1 MTVSELIR
9 QLQILAPDM
18 VVVIPS
24 DEPQRAEDFVAVS
37 EVTIDTVAPERGHPT
52 NSNWRTS
59 ETRTFGAGSALNG
72 GASCREFG

>member
-9 QLQILAPDM
+9 RLQALPPDM

-24 DEPQRAEDFVAVS
+24 DEPQRAQDFVAVS

-52 NSNWRTS
+52 NLQLADERDTHF
-59 ETRTFGAGSALNG
+59 RRVVRLQ
-72 GASCREFG
+72 